1 MTTRL
6 HPCPSCARHIRV
18 TEKACP
24 FCDSALVEWT
34 PQAKVVRLPARLTR
48 AAILFA
54 SATATT
60 TAATSCGGKEEP
72 SAFQDG
78 PPPITEAGA
87 ALYGAAPFDAGFD
100 ARSADAA
107 IRDADAADTD
117 GDAGPGTV
125 ILYGPAP
132 VDGG

>member
-1 MTTRL
+1 MSPR
-6 HPCPSCARHIRV
+6 SR
-18 TEKACP
+18 
-24 FCDSALVEWT
+24 SG

-78 PPPITEAGA
+78 PPSVTEAGA

-100 ARSADAA
+100 ARPADAA
-107 IRDADAADTD
+107 IRDADADADADADT
-117 GDAGPGTV
+117 GPGSV